1 MRENPRDDP
10 FEKIPRFL
18 VDARI
23 LRARQ
28 LEAFIQEGKGL
39 FPHVRGVRLRESAEA
54 VAQFEGVARESDG
67 PSDERGDL
75 RFGVARLG
83 SWIAWGGHSSKATAV
98 SCSPCPKGSFVDA
111 PHHGP
116 AKLEWLSM

>member
-83 SWIAWGGHSSKATAV
+83 SGIAWGGHGSKATAV
-98 SCSPCPKGSFVDA
+98 SC
-111 PHHGP
+111 
-116 AKLEWLSM
+116 